1 MSLHDLET
9 DRLESLRT
17 YDLDGDLGLEGVL
30 ELAASACDA
39 PVAYVCVVEEEVVRV
54 LACVGSTDR
63 QLAREGTFCSWVVD
77 NHATLVVPDVR
88 ADRRFVSQERVAG
101 APGTQ
106 SFAGLPL
113 IGRDG
118 LPLGVLCVADL
129 VPRQFSLTQL
139 DTLRTLADGVVN
151 VLELRRLDRLAGAPG
166 DVQALGRR
174 LRRALDHG
182 ELVTWFQPVVHL
194 ASGAPNGL
202 EALVR
207 WEHPQRGV
215 LGPSSFLSAV
225 DRSGLSLPLG
235 RHVLHQALRTLADLG
250 SPDLRRVAV
259 NVSPLQLARP
269 GLASSVLADLA
280 AHRLDPSC
288 LSLEVTEQGLAG
300 DIAVR
305 ELSALREAG
314 VQIALDDYGTG
325 RASLK
330 QLLDL
335 PITSLKLDGS
345 LVNRLSDPRVVTVV
359 RSTITMATDLG
370 IEIVAEGVET
380 EEQRCALLSLGCTV
394 GQGHLFSVAVSTN
407 DLPDVLSQ
415 LSPDRPVVRPAAAD
429 HVLLIE
435 GSRSAFVE
443 TLADRLADA
452 LRAGGPV
459 ILVAS
464 GPHRTALESAVEAP
478 GFAERCSVL
487 SSEDLVDDW
496 SPLLSVPAGA
506 TVISDLSGLLWSRG
520 NVSAAI
526 ELEDFLGR
534 LPATVCCGHESWALA
549 AHGTPQQL
557 RRLHE
562 QHGREQVAP
571 VVTGLAALRPDGREL
586 VERMLASGA
595 SSHSIAAAL
604 GAEGFP
610 SPSGVRWHWRQVE
623 RLLTD
628 SPA

>member
-1 MSLHDLET
+1 LSLQDLET
-9 DRLESLRT
+9 DRLESLGT

-30 ELAASACDA
+30 ELAASACET

-77 NHATLVVPDVR
+77 NHATLVVPDVT
-88 ADRRFVSQERVAG
+88 ADRRFASRERVGG

-129 VPRQFSLTQL
+129 VPREFSPTQL

-166 DVQALGRR
+166 DVQTLGRR

-182 ELVTWFQPVVHL
+182 ELVTWFQPVVQL
-194 ASGAPNGL
+194 ESGAPYGL

-207 WEHPQRGV
+207 WENPQRGV

-250 SPDLRRVAV
+250 SAQLRRVAV

-269 GLASSVLADLA
+269 GLATSVLADLA

-300 DIAVR
+300 DVAVR

-345 LVNRLSDPRVVTVV
+345 LVSRLSDPRVVTVV
-359 RSTITMATDLG
+359 RSTISMATDLG
-370 IEIVAEGVET
+370 IEVVAEGVET
-380 EEQRCALLSLGCTV
+380 EEERSALLSLGCTL
-394 GQGHLFSVAVSTN
+394 GQGHLFCAAVSAR

-415 LSPDRPVVRPAAAD
+415 LSPERPVMRPVAAG
-429 HVLLIE
+429 HVLLME
-435 GSRSAFVE
+435 ASRSAFVDSLTE
-443 TLADRLADA
+443 RLADA
-452 LRAGGPV
+452 LRAVGPV
-459 ILVAS
+459 VLVAS
-464 GPHRTALESAVEAP
+464 ASHRAALESAV
-478 GFAERCSVL
+478 AERGLQREGYSVL

-506 TVISDLSGLLWSRG
+506 TVVSDLSGLLWSRG
-520 NVSAAI
+520 QVSAAI
-526 ELEDFLGR
+526 ELEDLLGR

-562 QHGREQVAP
+562 QHGTEDVAP
-571 VVTGLAALRPDGREL
+571 AVTGLAALRPDAREL
-586 VERMLASGA
+586 VERMLAAGA
-595 SSHSIAAAL
+595 STHSIAAAL

-610 SPSGVRWHWRQVE
+610 SPSGVRWHWRQIE
-623 RLLTD
+623 RLLTA
-628 SPA
+628 SA